1 MDAFL
6 FPKLLARKEIDCFQ
20 NPIIVI
26 AASDIVD
33 LLRKNGYADP
43 EIVDDW
49 LALGM
54 ETPSRLVSECWVFS
68 DEAHTQKLVPSNPPE
83 DETFTHTWLIRE
95 IASRFGW
102 GAV

>member
-49 LALGM
+49 LAREFPREATADSTRLGM
-54 ETPSRLVSECWVFS
+54 KRQSEEPAKPS
-68 DEAHTQKLVPSNPPE
+68 H
-83 DETFTHTWLIRE
+83 
-95 IASRFGW
+95 
-102 GAV
+102 